1 MEQEI
6 YLDNAATTPVLP
18 EVVDDMVR
26 SLTQDFG
33 NPSSLHRLGL
43 ESERQMKQA
52 RGRVAG
58 LIQVPA
64 EDIIFTSGGTESNN
78 LAILGTARARKRYG
92 NHCITTQ
99 IEHPS
104 VLNSFKY
111 LEEKGWDIT
120 YLPVDKEGVIDI
132 EEFKKTVRD
141 DTVLVSMA
149 HVNNEIGSIQPI
161 REIGLFLKNNY
172 PQILFHTDAV
182 QSFGRIQI
190 RPFEWGIDL
199 LSASGHKVHGPKG
212 IGALYIKK
220 GTALAAQQWGGG
232 QELGI
237 RSGTENLPGIVGF
250 GRAAQWVG
258 QVMSKDE
265 ACISRIKLK
274 LTQEIAQVV
283 PEAVFLGPRPEEGA
297 PHILGLSIP
306 GVRGETLLHV
316 LESQGVYV
324 STGSACSSRN
334 VKTSYVLGA
343 IGVSNQVAEGAIR
356 LSFSYLNTSDEL
368 SQVPNILRKS
378 VDQVKRFT
386 RR

>member
-1 MEQEI
+1 M
-6 YLDNAATTPVLP
+6 
-18 EVVDDMVR
+18 
-26 SLTQDFG
+26 
-33 NPSSLHRLGL
+33 
-43 ESERQMKQA
+43 
-52 RGRVAG
+52 
-58 LIQVPA
+58 
-64 EDIIFTSGGTESNN
+64 
-78 LAILGTARARKRYG
+78 GTARARKRYG

-120 YLPVDKEGVIDI
+120 YWPVDKEGVIDI

-212 IGALYIKK
+212 IGPYIKK

-306 GVRGETLLHV
+306 GVRRDLASCAGIPR
-316 LESQGVYV
+316 GI
-324 STGSACSSRN
+324 C
-334 VKTSYVLGA
+334 
-343 IGVSNQVAEGAIR
+343 
-356 LSFSYLNTSDEL
+356 
-368 SQVPNILRKS
+368 
-378 VDQVKRFT
+378 
-386 RR
+386 